1 MATHTTSDHEDSFA
15 SGARGRC
22 SALRASRTRYLYA
35 IAPKARTAGRFSR
48 GGSALEGGE
57 IVAALLPRRAHVTR
71 LRALL
76 EQRSVV
82 EENP

>member
-1 MATHTTSDHEDSFA
+1 MATHTTSRRDGAFA
-15 SGARGRC
+15 SDPRGPC
-22 SALRASRTRYLYA
+22 STLRASPTRYLYA
-35 IAPKARTAGRFSR
+35 IVPKARTAGRFSR

-57 IVAALLPRRAHVTR
+57 VVAPLLPRGPHVSR